1 MPMQSKRISLMAL
14 GIDGVKGMEN
24 GFHLRIGFDPRMGF
38 PPCGFNLYR
47 RDHHI
52 GEAQSLDLQS
62 LFNQTISAPYRHGYL
77 QNGVAVFNPNAPNPE
92 MSADGGVDI
101 RGQILG
107 ISFRTSPFMP
117 DSDPR
122 VCEVRLTIKA
132 EQGDIIVRAF
142 DDRYH
147 NNGFKKI
154 LVAQH

>member
-24 GFHLRIGFDPRMGF
+24 GFYLRIGFDPRMGF

-52 GEAQSLDLQS
+52 GETRSLNFPL
-62 LFNQTISAPYRHGYL
+62 LFSQQISAPFRHGYL
-77 QNGVAVFNPNAPNPE
+77 QNGVAVFNPKAPKPTL
-92 MSADGGVDI
+92 SANGGVDM

-117 DSDPR
+117 DS
-122 VCEVRLTIKA
+122 
-132 EQGDIIVRAF
+132 
-142 DDRYH
+142 
-147 NNGFKKI
+147 
-154 LVAQH
+154 